1 VFGATL
7 SDQPLM
13 KNLLADLC
21 VDAEAQTLMAMKMAH
36 LYSHAKVAQHRAEEA
51 ADGSKAVME
60 DENMSAESAGDL
72 FRVGV
77 AVTKYFG
84 TKRLPQF
91 MYECMEAHGGN
102 GFVEDLPMA
111 KLYRHAP
118 LNAIWEGSGNV
129 IALDVLRAANKIPLL
144 MDEINLCS
152 GIDSHVDEYISR
164 LENFLHVTFKHY
176 GGGKGVSP
184 ELQLRARYIAD
195 QLATALQASLM
206 LRYGCPTATNMFIQS
221 RIHPSHRLDGFNPSI
236 NYGSVPYNLRD
247 IQHVVSDNMPV
258 YSKQQ

>member
-1 VFGATL
+1 M
-7 SDQPLM
+7 Q
-13 KNLLADLC
+13 NLLADLC
-21 VDAEAQTLMAMKMAH
+21 IDAEAQTLMSMKMAH
-36 LYSHAKVAQHRAEEA
+36 LYSHAKAAIHQAEEP
-51 ADGSKAVME
+51 DGSKAVME
-60 DENMSAESAGDL
+60 DENMSAESAADL

-129 IALDVLRAANKIPLL
+129 IALDVLRAAAKIPLL
-144 MDEINLCS
+144 MEEVKLCA
-152 GIDSHVDEYISR
+152 GIDSHVDDYISQ
-164 LENFLHVTFKHY
+164 LEKYLYVTFKHY
-176 GGGKGVSP
+176 GGPTRGISP
-184 ELQLRARYIAD
+184 DLQLRARYISD

-206 LRYGCPTATNMFIQS
+206 LRYGCPTAASMFIQS
-221 RIHPSHRLDGFNPSI
+221 RIHPSHRLDGFNHSI
-236 NYGSVPYNLRD
+236 NYGAVPYTMRD
-247 IQHVVSDNMPV
+247 IRHVISDNMPV
-258 YSKQQ
+258 FSK